1 MFYSCVQSPVII
13 EVNMRASKHTKLIV
27 NAAFCLGF
35 RFGFSFNIY
44 VPVVVK
50 GKAPNN
56 FLYLGVHNFVEQ
68 LPVLQ

>member
-1 MFYSCVQSPVII
+1 MFYSCVQSPVIV
-13 EVNMRASKHTKLIV
+13 EVNKRAKLIV
-27 NAAFCLGF
+27 NAAFCLALD
-35 RFGFSFNIY
+35 SVIPFNSY

-68 LPVLQ
+68 Q